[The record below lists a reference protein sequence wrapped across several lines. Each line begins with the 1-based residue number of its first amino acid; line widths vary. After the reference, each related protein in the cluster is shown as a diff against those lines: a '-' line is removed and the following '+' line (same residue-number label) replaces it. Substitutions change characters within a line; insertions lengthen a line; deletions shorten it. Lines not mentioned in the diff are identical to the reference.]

1 MSMHRELGKSKLFRD
16 ALYDFTLPSPERHQ
30 ITFNRAEAIARSSNY
45 TLKDVYEISEH
56 FWLGAIDPLVVIDVA
71 AYSTTLIQFNL
82 ATGTLSA
89 WAHRPEIAELC
100 RQLLN
105 WEVSS
110 VLLNTSLTHSDLV
123 SKSGHFLLT
132 EVAHGLDTQNIET
145 TATQLP
151 DGGFDL
157 HTPHPGAAKFMPCTT
172 PVGGIP
178 RVAVVMARL
187 IANGKFHGVR
197 PFFVPLNDG
206 KGTMNQGI
214 TSRGLPDR
222 AGTRPMGNGITTF
235 THVHLPATAFLGDWE
250 TTLPPRIH
258 LLASIWRL
266 GIGTT
271 TLAGLAIPALRV
283 AAHVTADFARQRQ
296 VTDSG
301 GKTVPILSFRTTGT
315 PIVKALGQAAVLEAF
330 YRELRPYYAADPK
343 TGKHTLTVDAI
354 NMRNF
359 ALDGVQNI
367 GSPPLAGNKHCL
379 DGSSRRARPPSR
391 KSIDA
396 ELRGMAIA
404 EGDVLVLCIRLATEY
419 LLGRYALPPPRY
431 PDSPLAKHEK
441 GIYDEMRDILVALG
455 SDHRSAAFNSALLPR
470 SVPLVLAIG
479 QRMAYEAALD
489 AGVDSAFVRLYV
501 SSGVLQDLAWY
512 TESGLTTRVEA
523 IKAEESAITEALD
536 IMEETLDKNGCA
548 PLLHAPILSQSAWT
562 EWVDTLPLH
571 RSKL

>member
-16 ALYDFTLPSPERHQ
+16 ALSDFTLPSPERHQ

-105 WEVSS
+105 WEV
-110 VLLNTSLTHSDLV
+110 
-123 SKSGHFLLT
+123 SGHFLLT

-214 TSRGLPDR
+214 TSRPLPDR

-315 PIVKALGQAAVLEAF
+315 PIVKALGQAAILEAL

-343 TGKHTLTVDAI
+343 TRKAHA
-354 NMRNF
+354 
-359 ALDGVQNI
+359 DGRRHKYAQ
-367 GSPPLAGNKHCL
+367 LR
-379 DGSSRRARPPSR
+379 SRRIVLTDRLGARGLLLENQLMSLE
-391 KSIDA
+391 A

-479 QRMAYEAALD
+479 QRMAYEAALE
-489 AGVDSAFVRLYV
+489 AGVHSAFVRLYV
-501 SSGVLQDLAWY
+501 SSAVLQDLAWY
-512 TESGLTTRVEA
+512 TENGLTTRVEA
-523 IKAEESAITEALD
+523 MKAEESAITEALD
-536 IMEETLDKNGCA
+536 IMEEMLDKNGCA